1 MSEEKKNQQVEEKA
15 PLTEVEVNEQ
25 MQVRLDK
32 MHKIEEKG
40 WKPFGYRFEYTHS
53 SADV

>member
-1 MSEEKKNQQVEEKA
+1 MAEEKNIHPEID
-15 PLTEVEVNEQ
+15 LNEQ

-40 WKPFGYRFEYTHS
+40 LLNIAHY
-53 SADV
+53 

>member
-1 MSEEKKNQQVEEKA
+1 MAEEKTI
-15 PLTEVEVNEQ
+15 LTETDLNEQ

-40 WKPFGYRFEYTHS
+40 LKPFGYRY
-53 SADV
+53 

>member
-1 MSEEKKNQQVEEKA
+1 MAEEKNIH
-15 PLTEVEVNEQ
+15 TETDLNEQ

-40 WKPFGYRFEYTHS
+40 L
-53 SADV
+53 